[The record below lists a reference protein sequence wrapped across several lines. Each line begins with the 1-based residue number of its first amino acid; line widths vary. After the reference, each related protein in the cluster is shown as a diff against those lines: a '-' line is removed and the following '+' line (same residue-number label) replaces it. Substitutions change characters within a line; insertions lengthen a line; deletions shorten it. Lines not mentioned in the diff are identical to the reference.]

1 MQMIDVISR
10 LKEISEKSP
19 EVANALD
26 SATRLSANK
35 VDEGVQ
41 ITVSG
46 SDSVLHQILKLA
58 GMVGAEVN
66 DAGEGDMGGMSA
78 EPSMGAVAV
87 SPPPA
92 VSTDEP
98 GLSTELGGG
107 DDMGADLDFSDFDR
121 EMDEMDNR
129 PYADSPDEEI
139 LPFDTAV
146 PSGSDL
152 HRSKGTYPKAAGGDN
167 PMAQPTVYRR

>member
-1 MQMIDVISR
+1 MEMIDVISK
-10 LKEISEKSP
+10 LKEIAEKSP
-19 EVANALD
+19 EVASALD
-26 SATRLSANK
+26 NTTRLSVEK
-35 VDEGVQ
+35 VDESVQ

-58 GMVGAEVN
+58 GMVGAEIN
-66 DAGEGDMGGMSA
+66 DAGEGNMGA
-78 EPSMGAVAV
+78 EAPSMGTAIAAA
-87 SPPPA
+87 PPAA

-98 GLSTELGGG
+98 GLSTELGG
-107 DDMGADLDFSDFDR
+107 DDLGAELDFTDFDR
-121 EMDEMDNR
+121 EMDEMENR
-129 PYADSPDEEI
+129 DYSNSPDEEV

-152 HRSKGTYPKAAGGDN
+152 HRSKGTYPKVAGGDN